1 MGTDSNINATMLL
14 NTAIGTRIGA
24 PTTAATPATTTA
36 ATPAAT
42 TATTPAATT
51 AATTAPTPA
60 PTTAATPAAT
70 TAPTTAATPAPTT
83 AAKRR
88 RLMRIIKKLKTG
100 NTKNRILTLSNI
112 ARGFKGSK
120 KGLKLFRILRRQ
132 NYKQHDDILENI
144 ENVYRNKNKRYLEDA
159 TAQSGN
165 QTPAIPATNG
175 STPAIPATNG
185 STPAKPAVSQNNSIN
200 NAASNLQKDAE
211 GPSDLYT
218 GSYELK
224 KADDDL
230 KQIVE
235 VWKRAEEGFNSA
247 IEMKA
252 SLKLEIKAIS
262 TAAAVYLG
270 GIATMLEQQTSN
282 GNKATPAA
290 TTGTTPAA
298 TTGTTPAAT
307 AGTTPAATTGT
318 TPAATT
324 GTTPAATTAP
334 TTGTTRRRL
343 MRGVTTAAK
352 TSATN

>member
-175 STPAIPATNG
+175 STPA
-185 STPAKPAVSQNNSIN
+185 KPAVSQNNSIN

-307 AGTTPAATTGT
+307 
-318 TPAATT
+318 
-324 GTTPAATTAP
+324 TAP